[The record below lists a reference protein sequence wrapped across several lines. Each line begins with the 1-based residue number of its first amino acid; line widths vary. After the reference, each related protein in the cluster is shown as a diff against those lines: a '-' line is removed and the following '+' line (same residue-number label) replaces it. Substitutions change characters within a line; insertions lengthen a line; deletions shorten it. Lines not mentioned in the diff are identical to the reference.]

1 MNPKPHTSARA
12 QRMKADVKGAQL
24 LTLEKIGVSR
34 FDLSDPYHLALSITW
49 PQFFAGL
56 IAVYL
61 AINFFFALLYFLV
74 PGSVVNLPAGS
85 LLDAFFFSI

>member
-61 AINFFFALLYFLV
+61 AINFFFALDGPTPMLTMVMPLR
-74 PGSVVNLPAGS
+74 SARTRW
-85 LLDAFFFSI
+85 